1 GDSFSSDL
9 LKRQSMK
16 TATNVGSRFAAGA
29 LVLWSIVC
37 ASAAFAKQP
46 PSRPNVLF
54 IAVDDLRPEIA
65 CYGATSI
72 TPNMDRLAS
81 EGVQF
86 TRAYCNQAVCGASR
100 VSLMTGLY
108 PEFTGERTYHVTGW
122 RDRYPDVITLN
133 QSFKASGY
141 NTVGLGKVYH
151 GSGGPG
157 TDPDNWTTWHKVG
170 GKGYG
175 TPRGQLKFRKSKD
188 RNRGPSTDDADVP
201 DDTYADGN
209 RAILGARLIE
219 ELADGDQ
226 PFFLAV
232 GFTKPHLPFVAP
244 AKYWNLYEQDAFSMP
259 SNLGV
264 PQGYPDYASNKNAG
278 ELRSY
283 SDIPR
288 EGLPTKFPM
297 AVNRR
302 LLHGYHACVSYTDRN
317 IGVLLDAL
325 ESSGAVQ
332 NTIVVLWADHGW
344 KLGDHSSWCKHTNF
358 ECDARVPLIVRFPG
372 RNMAGSKT
380 AALVE
385 LIDIYPTLCELAGV
399 EAPTHLQGRSF
410 AGVLT
415 SPDVEHRIC
424 AYSSYPHTYQKRRV
438 VGHSIR
444 TQQHRFTQWW
454 DAKTDEVVDEIATDL
469 IADPGETRPAELAPK
484 KLGEYRKLLR
494 SRVLDAR
501 SAMKTN

>member
-1 GDSFSSDL
+1 MTERNLVPRL
-9 LKRQSMK
+9 L
-16 TATNVGSRFAAGA
+16 VIA
-29 LVLWSIVC
+29 LVL
-37 ASAAFAKQP
+37 ASVLIAPRALAEDSK
-46 PSRPNVLF
+46 RPNVLF

-65 CYGATSI
+65 CYGAATI

-122 RDRYPDVITLN
+122 RDRFPDVITLN
-133 QSFKASGY
+133 QAFKASGY

-157 TDPDNWTTWHKVG
+157 TDPEHWTAWHKVD

-175 TPRGQLKFRKSKD
+175 TPRSQLKFRKTKD
-188 RNRGPSTDDADVP
+188 RNRGPSTDDADVS
-201 DDTYADGN
+201 DTTYADGN
-209 RAILGARLIE
+209 RAALGAKLIN
-219 ELADGDQ
+219 ELAEEGQ

-244 AKYWNLYEQDAFSMP
+244 AKYWDLYERDSFSLP
-259 SNLGV
+259 DNLGV
-264 PQGYPDYASNKNAG
+264 PRDYPEYARNKNAG

-283 SDIPR
+283 SDIPIG
-288 EGLPTKFPM
+288 GLPAKFPM
-297 AVNRR
+297 ELNRR
-302 LLHGYHACVSYTDRN
+302 LLHGYHACVTYTDRN
-317 IGVLLDAL
+317 IGVLLSAL
-325 ESSGAVQ
+325 ESSGAAE

-358 ECDARVPLIVRFPG
+358 ECDARVPLMVRFPG
-372 RNMAGSKT
+372 HSASGANSP
-380 AALVE
+380 ALVE
-385 LIDIYPTLCELAGV
+385 LIDIYPTLCELTGV
-399 EAPTHLQGRSF
+399 NAPTHLQGRSF
-410 AGVLT
+410 ASVLVDPAT
-415 SPDVEHRIC
+415 EHRES
-424 AYSSYPHTYQKRRV
+424 AYSSYPHSDKNRRL

-454 DAKTDEVVDEIATDL
+454 DTKTDKVVDEIATDL
-469 IADPGETRPAELAPK
+469 IADPGETQAAELSPEVLK
-484 KLGEYRKLLR
+484 DLRELLR
-494 SRVLDAR
+494 TRVLAAR
-501 SAMKTN
+501 ETDLQN